1 SMKEMQLL
9 SENSVLKGVYMDQV
23 QDFTPTPMTKSSVA
37 FYTGLDPKTL
47 TPVFVE
53 RDLQKKKGQKSYFF
67 KK

>member
-1 SMKEMQLL
+1 
-9 SENSVLKGVYMDQV
+9 MDQV
-23 QDFTPTPMTKSSVA
+23 QDFTPTPMTKSSVS

-47 TPVFVE
+47 SPVFVE